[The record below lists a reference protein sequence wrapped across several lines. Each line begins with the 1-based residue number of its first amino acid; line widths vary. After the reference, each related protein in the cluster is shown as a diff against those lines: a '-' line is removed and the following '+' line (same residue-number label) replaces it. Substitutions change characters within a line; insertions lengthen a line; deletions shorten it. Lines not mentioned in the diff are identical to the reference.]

1 MADNQE
7 QNYQPEQTGM
17 YELEFPAPQ
26 LSSSD
31 GRGPVMIH
39 ALEGFS
45 DAGHAIRLAAQHLKN
60 TLDTE
65 LVASFA
71 IDELLDYRSRRPLM
85 TFKTD
90 HFTHYEDP
98 ELNLYAL
105 HDSVG
110 TPFLLLAGME
120 PDLRWERFITA
131 VRLLAERLG
140 VRRVIGLGTIPMAV
154 PHTRPVTLTAH
165 SNDKELIADHQP
177 WVGEVQVPGSVS
189 NLLEFRMAQHGHEV
203 VGFTVHVPHYLAQT
217 DYPPAAEA
225 LLAEV
230 AKSGSLQIPL
240 TALDEAGAEVHAKIN
255 EQVEAST
262 EVAQVVTALERQ
274 YDAFVAA
281 QENRSLLARDE
292 DLPSGD
298 ELGAEFERF
307 LAQQAGDKFKK
318 APKKAKTAT
327 SSPHRPDNEVGEM
340 TQRKP
345 NLRPV
350 RELTPSLQF
359 RTIHGYRR
367 AFRVAGSGPAILL
380 IHGIGDNSTT
390 WSTVQ
395 SKLAQRFTVIAPDLL
410 GHGKSDKPR
419 ADYSVAAYANGMRDL
434 LSVLDIDRVTVIG
447 HSLGGGVAMQFAY
460 QFPQLVDRLILVGA
474 GGVTKDVNIAL
485 RWASLPMGSEALAL
499 LRLPLVLPVL
509 QVVGR
514 VAGAL
519 FGFHGLGPRPARRA
533 AHPGRPARADRVVGV
548 RPDLARRGGLARP
561 GRHHAGPMLFDRIRS
576 RAIDLGRTGIR

>member
-1 MADNQE
+1 MADNPE
-7 QNYQPEQTGM
+7 QQYQPEQNGM

-26 LSSSD
+26 LSLPD

-45 DAGHAIRLAAQHLKN
+45 DAGHAIRLAAAHLTD

-71 IDELLDYRSRRPLM
+71 IDDLLDYRSRRPLM

-98 ELNLYAL
+98 VLNLYAL

-120 PDLRWERFITA
+120 PDLKWERFITA

-140 VRRVIGLGTIPMAV
+140 VRTVIGLGTIPMAV
-154 PHTRPVTLTAH
+154 PHTRPVTMTAH
-165 SNDKELIADHQP
+165 ATDKELIAEHQP
-177 WVGEVQVPGSVS
+177 WVGEVQVPASVS
-189 NLLEFRMAQHGHEV
+189 NLLEYRMSQHGHESL
-203 VGFTVHVPHYLAQT
+203 GFTVHVPHYLAQT

-230 AKSGSLQIPL
+230 SRAGALQIPL
-240 TALDEAGAEVHAKIN
+240 TALGEASAEVHMKIS

-307 LAQQAGDKFKK
+307 LAQQAGEEPTDGDDG
-318 APKKAKTAT
+318 TA
-327 SSPHRPDNEVGEM
+327 SP
-340 TQRKP
+340 
-345 NLRPV
+345 
-350 RELTPSLQF
+350 
-359 RTIHGYRR
+359 
-367 AFRVAGSGPAILL
+367 
-380 IHGIGDNSTT
+380 
-390 WSTVQ
+390 
-395 SKLAQRFTVIAPDLL
+395 
-410 GHGKSDKPR
+410 
-419 ADYSVAAYANGMRDL
+419 
-434 LSVLDIDRVTVIG
+434 
-447 HSLGGGVAMQFAY
+447 
-460 QFPQLVDRLILVGA
+460 
-474 GGVTKDVNIAL
+474 
-485 RWASLPMGSEALAL
+485 
-499 LRLPLVLPVL
+499 
-509 QVVGR
+509 
-514 VAGAL
+514 
-519 FGFHGLGPRPARRA
+519 
-533 AHPGRPARADRVVGV
+533 
-548 RPDLARRGGLARP
+548 
-561 GRHHAGPMLFDRIRS
+561 
-576 RAIDLGRTGIR
+576 